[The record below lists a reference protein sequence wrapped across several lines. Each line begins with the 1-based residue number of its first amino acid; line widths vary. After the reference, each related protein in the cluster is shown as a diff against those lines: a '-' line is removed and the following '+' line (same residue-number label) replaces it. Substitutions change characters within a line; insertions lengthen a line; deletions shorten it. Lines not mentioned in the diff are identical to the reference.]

1 MRYLKKF
8 NESNSDLYT
17 EISED
22 VYTDEYGINLPKNI
36 IHLLDINDTYEISE
50 NNKFGNNEIDGTEF
64 NGLTISDNN
73 LNEIHIYYSED
84 EWFYVGMSMSS
95 VDIYYKCD
103 RIEGLISLLKD
114 ENIIK

>member
-1 MRYLKKF
+1 MIYLKKF

-22 VYTDEYGINLPKNI
+22 VYMGAYGINLPKDIISLLNI
-36 IHLLDINDTYEISE
+36 TDRYVISE
-50 NNKFGNNEIDGTEF
+50 NNEFGNNEIDGTEF

-73 LNEIHIYYSED
+73 FNEIHIYYSED
-84 EWFYVGMSMSS
+84 EWFYVNMSMSS
-95 VDIYYKCD
+95 GIYYKCD

-114 ENIIK
+114 ENILK